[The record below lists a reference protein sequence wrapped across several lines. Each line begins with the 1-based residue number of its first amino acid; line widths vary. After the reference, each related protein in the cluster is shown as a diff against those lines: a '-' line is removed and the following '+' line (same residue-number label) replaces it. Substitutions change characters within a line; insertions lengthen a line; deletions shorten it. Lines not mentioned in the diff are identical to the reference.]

1 MESDEPVQKLSI
13 VVITRNE
20 EANMPDFLGNHSFA
34 DEVVVVDA
42 LSEDRTA
49 EICRAGGAKVIENE
63 WPGFPSQWNVG
74 IDAAT
79 GEWILVQDA
88 DQRVTPELVAAIK
101 DLLSREFQE
110 HDAYYIPR
118 RNLAFGRWI
127 RHCGWYPDLS
137 YPRLFKRGVARFDE
151 NKSVHEKLRFSV
163 TAGRIHADIIHD
175 SYQSVEQY
183 VRKLNLYTTLE
194 SKDRLAARKSKI
206 GFRQVLCD
214 KRIPRS
220 AKAAYLKHCM
230 PCRPLLRFLW
240 MYVFKLG
247 FLDGRAGLRLCLLS
261 AFYEVVTDAKV
272 RLLIKEEDAKAR

>member
-1 MESDEPVQKLSI
+1 MQTLSV
-13 VVITRNE
+13 VVITKNE
-20 EANMPDFLGNHSFA
+20 EANMPSFLANHSFA
-34 DEVVVVDA
+34 DELVVVDA
-42 LSEDRTA
+42 FSEDRTA
-49 EICRAGGAKVIENE
+49 EICRGAGAKVIENE
-63 WPGFPSQWNVG
+63 WPGFPRQWNVG

-79 GEWILVQDA
+79 GQWILIEDA

-101 DLLSREFQE
+101 DLLSQERQE

-118 RNLAFGRWI
+118 RNMAFGKWI
-127 RHCGWYPDLS
+127 RHCGWYPDLV

-151 NKSVHEKLRFSV
+151 NKSVHEKLSFSG
-163 TAGRIHADIIHD
+163 TAGRMHADIIHD
-175 SYQSVEQY
+175 SYHSVEQY
-183 VRKLNLYTTLE
+183 VRKLNHYTTLE
-194 SKDRLAARKSKI
+194 AKDRLAARKGGI

-214 KRIPRS
+214 KRIPRL

-272 RLLIKEEDAKAR
+272 QLLLQEEEGRAD